1 MFSSL
6 IVFFFFQAEDGIRD
20 WSVTGVQTCALPI
33 SLFDGE
39 HRFPWDEAVT
49 RPVVQRMDV
58 VVRRRFVDEHYAGPP
73 EVEHALDLLNRA
85 LEDLAHVHRGVD
97 QGRQLPDNREASRR
111 RAGAARLHRSA
122 VFARGE
128 VELPDGRGGGG
139 PLLGQRHPAL
149 QPAAGQVLEIAR
161 HVRQPLRPE
170 ARGRPRERVRGTV
183 QRLRVLAAKA
193 ALEPVQRRAQRL
205 DARRQPGRE
214 LGPHRSEWI
223 DARQRQSSRT
233 WRASSSGWNGL
244 RTTPAAPVSA
254 QRAWFRSGRAV
265 SSTIGTLAVA
275 ASAFSRRHTSYPSIS
290 GIMTST
296 RITSSVVALRAS
308 SMPAA
313 PDPAVTTSQPAVNS
327 SVRRTSRSR
336 SGSSSMISARKGS
349 AIGPGC
355 ARGCRQY

>member
-1 MFSSL
+1 
-6 IVFFFFQAEDGIRD
+6 
-20 WSVTGVQTCALPI
+20 
-33 SLFDGE
+33 
-39 HRFPWDEAVT
+39 
-49 RPVVQRMDV
+49 MDV

-254 QRAWFRSGRAV
+254 KRAWFRSRRAV

-296 RITSSVVALRAS
+296 RITSSVALRAS
-308 SMPAA
+308 SMPAV
-313 PDPAVTTSQPAVNS
+313 PEPAVTTRHPRSEE
-327 SVRRTSRSR
+327 RRVGKEGR
-336 SGSSSMISARKGS
+336 
-349 AIGPGC
+349 
-355 ARGCRQY
+355 ARGAREP

>member
-1 MFSSL
+1 
-6 IVFFFFQAEDGIRD
+6 
-20 WSVTGVQTCALPI
+20 
-33 SLFDGE
+33 
-39 HRFPWDEAVT
+39 
-49 RPVVQRMDV
+49 MDV
-58 VVRRRFVDEHYAGPP
+58 VVRRRFVDEYHAGPP

-97 QGRQLPDNREASRR
+97 QGRQLPDDREAGRR
-111 RAGAARLHRSA
+111 RAGAARLHRGA

-161 HVRQPLRPE
+161 HVRQALRPE
-170 ARGRPRERVRGTV
+170 ARGRPRERVRGAV

-205 DARRQPGRE
+205 DARHQPGRE
-214 LGPHRSEWI
+214 LSPHRGERI
-223 DARQRQSSRT
+223 DARQGQNSRT
-233 WRASSSGWNGL
+233 CRASSSGWNGL

-254 QRAWFRSGRAV
+254 KRAWFRSRRAG
-265 SSTIGTLAVA
+265 SSTIGTVAVA
-275 ASAFSRRHTSYPSIS
+275 GSAFSRRHTSYPSNS
-290 GIMTST
+290 RNNTSN

-313 PDPAVTTSQPAVNS
+313 PDPPATTPPPAVNS

-336 SGSSSMISARKGS
+336 SGSSSMISARKAS
-349 AIGPGC
+349 TIGPGG

>member
-1 MFSSL
+1 
-6 IVFFFFQAEDGIRD
+6 
-20 WSVTGVQTCALPI
+20 
-33 SLFDGE
+33 
-39 HRFPWDEAVT
+39 
-49 RPVVQRMDV
+49 MDV

-149 QPAAGQVLEIAR
+149 
-161 HVRQPLRPE
+161 
-170 ARGRPRERVRGTV
+170 
-183 QRLRVLAAKA
+183 
-193 ALEPVQRRAQRL
+193 
-205 DARRQPGRE
+205 
-214 LGPHRSEWI
+214 
-223 DARQRQSSRT
+223 
-233 WRASSSGWNGL
+233 
-244 RTTPAAPVSA
+244 
-254 QRAWFRSGRAV
+254 
-265 SSTIGTLAVA
+265 A

>member
-1 MFSSL
+1 MSTAAL
-6 IVFFFFQAEDGIRD
+6 IRD
-20 WSVTGVQTCALPI
+20 DSSPTTA
-33 SLFDGE
+33 
-39 HRFPWDEAVT
+39 
-49 RPVVQRMDV
+49 
-58 VVRRRFVDEHYAGPP
+58 
-73 EVEHALDLLNRA
+73 
-85 LEDLAHVHRGVD
+85 
-97 QGRQLPDNREASRR
+97 R
-111 RAGAARLHRSA
+111 RAADER
-122 VFARGE
+122 
-128 VELPDGRGGGG
+128 ELPDGRGGGG

-254 QRAWFRSGRAV
+254 KRAWFRSRRAV

-327 SVRRTSRSR
+327 SVRRTSRD
-336 SGSSSMISARKGS
+336 RKS
-349 AIGPGC
+349 VV
-355 ARGCRQY
+355 